1 MKCRPELDSEEAWRA
16 FLESADEQQ
25 CYDALHK
32 VFTLAHS
39 FAGEPKQ
46 RLLKFFEDG
55 DAIYTRR
62 FGSCWAPF

>member
-25 CYDALHK
+25 CYDALDK

-55 DAIYTRR
+55 DAI
-62 FGSCWAPF
+62 